1 MASARMVFSFND
13 KALRADLRDRLS
25 KLENPEPFLKSI
37 GEEFAGAGGVI
48 NQRFK
53 NERDPDGKT
62 WVPLSDSQRLHRQK
76 RYGNA
81 PMTILRMR
89 GHLAGSINYQVSG
102 GVLTI
107 GTGKEVEDYAA
118 IHQFG
123 GKAGRGLKAVIPGRP
138 YLGFSADD
146 LDLIERDL
154 LGFWENRVV

>member
-1 MASARMVFSFND
+1 MTGARLEFSFND
-13 KALRADLRDRLS
+13 EALRADLRVRLS

-48 NQRFK
+48 NLRFK
-53 NERDPDGKT
+53 NERDPDGKP
-62 WVPLSDSQRLHRQK
+62 WAPLSESQRRRRQK

-81 PMTILRMR
+81 PATILRMR
-89 GHLAGSINYQVSG
+89 GYLAGSINYQVSG

-107 GTGKEVEDYAA
+107 GTGKEVEAYAA

-146 LDLIERDL
+146 VDLIERDL
-154 LGFWENRVV
+154 FGFWEN